1 MADRINFL
9 EKVGMKNILNH
20 ENQVFFIPF
29 HLLITLYYFSDKN
42 IEKINKNRLNLSSK
56 ISKSLDELPLLIDDT
71 QNIIEYQNNDTNL
84 EKIKKRSFW
93 DLLNSN
99 E

>member
-1 MADRINFL
+1 MLNKVLTIFQFLIIISFLLLTNF
-9 EKVGMKNILNH
+9 
-20 ENQVFFIPF
+20 
-29 HLLITLYYFSDKN
+29 YYFSDKN
-42 IEKINKNRLNLSSK
+42 IEKINKNRVNLSSK
-56 ISKSLDELPLLIDDT
+56 ISKSLNELPVLINDT
-71 QNIIEYQNNDTNL
+71 NNIIEYQNNDTNL

>member
-1 MADRINFL
+1 MLNKVLTIFQFLIIISFFLLTNF
-9 EKVGMKNILNH
+9 
-20 ENQVFFIPF
+20 
-29 HLLITLYYFSDKN
+29 YYFSDKN
-42 IEKINKNRLNLSSK
+42 VEKINKNRVNLSSK
-56 ISKSLDELPLLIDDT
+56 ISKSLDELPVLINDT
-71 QNIIEYQNNDTNL
+71 NNIIEYQNNDTNL

>member
-1 MADRINFL
+1 MLNKILTIFQFLIIISFLLLTNF
-9 EKVGMKNILNH
+9 
-20 ENQVFFIPF
+20 
-29 HLLITLYYFSDKN
+29 YYFSDKN
-42 IEKINKNRLNLSSK
+42 IEKINKNRVNLSSK
-56 ISKSLDELPLLIDDT
+56 ISKSLDELPFLINDT
-71 QNIIEYQNNDTNL
+71 NNIIEYQNNDTNL

>member
-1 MADRINFL
+1 MLNKVLTIFQFLIIISFLLLTNF
-9 EKVGMKNILNH
+9 
-20 ENQVFFIPF
+20 
-29 HLLITLYYFSDKN
+29 YYFSDKN
-42 IEKINKNRLNLSSK
+42 IEKINKNQVNISSK
-56 ISKSLDELPLLIDDT
+56 ISKSLDELPILINDT
-71 QNIIEYQNNDTNL
+71 NNIIEYQNNDTNL

>member
-1 MADRINFL
+1 MLNKVLTIFQFLIIISFFLLTNF
-9 EKVGMKNILNH
+9 
-20 ENQVFFIPF
+20 
-29 HLLITLYYFSDKN
+29 YYFSDKN
-42 IEKINKNRLNLSSK
+42 VEKINKNRVNLSSK
-56 ISKSLDELPLLIDDT
+56 ISKSLNELPVLINDT
-71 QNIIEYQNNDTNL
+71 NNIIEYQNNDTNL

>member
-1 MADRINFL
+1 MLNKVLTIFQFLIIIAFLLLTNF
-9 EKVGMKNILNH
+9 
-20 ENQVFFIPF
+20 
-29 HLLITLYYFSDKN
+29 YYFSDKN
-42 IEKINKNRLNLSSK
+42 VEKINKNRVNLSSK

-71 QNIIEYQNNDTNL
+71 KNIIEYQNNDTNL

>member
-1 MADRINFL
+1 MLNKVLTIFQFLIIISFLLLTNF
-9 EKVGMKNILNH
+9 
-20 ENQVFFIPF
+20 
-29 HLLITLYYFSDKN
+29 YYFSDKN
-42 IEKINKNRLNLSSK
+42 VEKINENRVNLSSK
-56 ISKSLDELPLLIDDT
+56 ISKSLDELPFLINDT
-71 QNIIEYQNNDTNL
+71 KDIIEYLNNDTNL

>member
-1 MADRINFL
+1 MLNKVLTIFQFLIIISFFLLTNF
-9 EKVGMKNILNH
+9 
-20 ENQVFFIPF
+20 
-29 HLLITLYYFSDKN
+29 YYFSDKN
-42 IEKINKNRLNLSSK
+42 VEKINTNRINLSSK

-71 QNIIEYQNNDTNL
+71 KNIIEYQNNDTNL

>member
-1 MADRINFL
+1 MLNKIFTIFQFLIITAFLLLTNF
-9 EKVGMKNILNH
+9 
-20 ENQVFFIPF
+20 
-29 HLLITLYYFSDKN
+29 YYFSDKN
-42 IEKINKNRLNLSSK
+42 VEKINKNRINLSSK
-56 ISKSLDELPLLIDDT
+56 ISKSLDELPLLINDT
-71 QNIIEYQNNDTNL
+71 KNIIEYQNNDTNL

>member
-1 MADRINFL
+1 MLDKVLTIFQFLIITVFLLLTNF
-9 EKVGMKNILNH
+9 
-20 ENQVFFIPF
+20 
-29 HLLITLYYFSDKN
+29 YYFSDKN
-42 IEKINKNRLNLSSK
+42 VEKINKNRVNLSSK

-71 QNIIEYQNNDTNL
+71 KNIIEYQNNDTNL

>member
-1 MADRINFL
+1 MLNKVLTIFQFLIITAFLLLTNF
-9 EKVGMKNILNH
+9 
-20 ENQVFFIPF
+20 
-29 HLLITLYYFSDKN
+29 YYFSDKN
-42 IEKINKNRLNLSSK
+42 VEKINKNRVNLSSK
-56 ISKSLDELPLLIDDT
+56 ISKILDELPILINDT
-71 QNIIEYQNNDTNL
+71 NNIIEYQNNDTNL

>member
-1 MADRINFL
+1 MLNKVLTIFQFLIIISFLLLTNF
-9 EKVGMKNILNH
+9 
-20 ENQVFFIPF
+20 
-29 HLLITLYYFSDKN
+29 YYFSDKN
-42 IEKINKNRLNLSSK
+42 VEKINTNRVNLSSK
-56 ISKSLDELPLLIDDT
+56 IRKSLDELPLLIDDT

>member
-1 MADRINFL
+1 MLNKVLTIFQFLIIISFLLLTNF
-9 EKVGMKNILNH
+9 
-20 ENQVFFIPF
+20 
-29 HLLITLYYFSDKN
+29 YYFSDKN
-42 IEKINKNRLNLSSK
+42 VEKINTNRINLSSK

-71 QNIIEYQNNDTNL
+71 KNIIEYQNNDTNL

>member
-1 MADRINFL
+1 MLNKVLTIFQFLIIISFLLLTNF
-9 EKVGMKNILNH
+9 
-20 ENQVFFIPF
+20 
-29 HLLITLYYFSDKN
+29 YYFSDKN
-42 IEKINKNRLNLSSK
+42 IEKINKNRVNLSSK
-56 ISKSLDELPLLIDDT
+56 ISKSLDELPFLINDT
-71 QNIIEYQNNDTNL
+71 NNIIEYQNNDTNL

>member
-1 MADRINFL
+1 MLNKVLTIFQFLIIISFLLLTNF
-9 EKVGMKNILNH
+9 
-20 ENQVFFIPF
+20 
-29 HLLITLYYFSDKN
+29 YYFSDKN
-42 IEKINKNRLNLSSK
+42 VEKINKNRVNLSSK
-56 ISKSLDELPLLIDDT
+56 ISKSLDELPFLINDT
-71 QNIIEYQNNDTNL
+71 KNIIEYLNNDTNL

>member
-1 MADRINFL
+1 MLNKILTIFQFLIIISFLLLTNF
-9 EKVGMKNILNH
+9 
-20 ENQVFFIPF
+20 
-29 HLLITLYYFSDKN
+29 YYFSDKN
-42 IEKINKNRLNLSSK
+42 VEKINKNRVNLSSK
-56 ISKSLDELPLLIDDT
+56 ISKSLDELPLLINDT
-71 QNIIEYQNNDTNL
+71 KNIIEYQNNDTNL

>member
-1 MADRINFL
+1 MLNKVLTIFQFLIIISFLLLTNF
-9 EKVGMKNILNH
+9 
-20 ENQVFFIPF
+20 
-29 HLLITLYYFSDKN
+29 YYFSDKN
-42 IEKINKNRLNLSSK
+42 VEKINKNRVNLSSK
-56 ISKSLDELPLLIDDT
+56 ISKNLDELPLLIDDT
-71 QNIIEYQNNDTNL
+71 KNIIEYQNNNRNL

>member
-1 MADRINFL
+1 MLNKVFTIFQFLIITAFLLLTNF
-9 EKVGMKNILNH
+9 
-20 ENQVFFIPF
+20 
-29 HLLITLYYFSDKN
+29 YYFSDKN
-42 IEKINKNRLNLSSK
+42 VEKINKNRVNLSSK

-71 QNIIEYQNNDTNL
+71 KNIIEYQNNDTNL

>member
-1 MADRINFL
+1 MLNKVLTIFQFLIIISFLLLTNF
-9 EKVGMKNILNH
+9 
-20 ENQVFFIPF
+20 
-29 HLLITLYYFSDKN
+29 YYFSDKN
-42 IEKINKNRLNLSSK
+42 IEKINKNRVNLSSK
-56 ISKSLDELPLLIDDT
+56 ISKILDELPILINDT
-71 QNIIEYQNNDTNL
+71 NNIIEYQNNDTNL

>member
-1 MADRINFL
+1 MLNKVLTIFQFLIITVFLLLTNF
-9 EKVGMKNILNH
+9 
-20 ENQVFFIPF
+20 
-29 HLLITLYYFSDKN
+29 YYFSDKN
-42 IEKINKNRLNLSSK
+42 VEKINTNRVNLSSK

-71 QNIIEYQNNDTNL
+71 KNIIEYQNNDTNL

>member
-1 MADRINFL
+1 MLDKVLTIFQFLIITAFLLLTNF
-9 EKVGMKNILNH
+9 
-20 ENQVFFIPF
+20 
-29 HLLITLYYFSDKN
+29 YYFSDKN
-42 IEKINKNRLNLSSK
+42 VEKINKNRVNLSSK

-71 QNIIEYQNNDTNL
+71 KNIIEYQNNDTNL

>member
-1 MADRINFL
+1 MLNKVLTIFQFLIIISFLLLTNF
-9 EKVGMKNILNH
+9 
-20 ENQVFFIPF
+20 
-29 HLLITLYYFSDKN
+29 YYFSDKN
-42 IEKINKNRLNLSSK
+42 VEKINKNRVNLSSK
-56 ISKSLDELPLLIDDT
+56 ISKSLDELPLLINDT
-71 QNIIEYQNNDTNL
+71 KNIIEYQNNDTNL

>member
-1 MADRINFL
+1 MINKVLTIFQFL
-9 EKVGMKNILNH
+9 IIIS
-20 ENQVFFIPF
+20 F
-29 HLLITLYYFSDKN
+29 LLLTNFYYFSDKN
-42 IEKINKNRLNLSSK
+42 VEKINKNRVNLSSK
-56 ISKSLDELPLLIDDT
+56 ISKSLDELPLLINDT
-71 QNIIEYQNNDTNL
+71 KNIIEYQNNDTNL

>member
-1 MADRINFL
+1 MLNKVLTIFQFLIIISFLLLTNF
-9 EKVGMKNILNH
+9 
-20 ENQVFFIPF
+20 
-29 HLLITLYYFSDKN
+29 YYFSDKN
-42 IEKINKNRLNLSSK
+42 VDKINKNRVNLSSK
-56 ISKSLDELPLLIDDT
+56 ISKNLDDLPVIINDT
-71 QNIIEYQNNDTNL
+71 NNIIEYQNNDTYL

>member
-1 MADRINFL
+1 MLDKVLTIFQFLIITAFLLLTNF
-9 EKVGMKNILNH
+9 
-20 ENQVFFIPF
+20 
-29 HLLITLYYFSDKN
+29 YYFSDKN
-42 IEKINKNRLNLSSK
+42 VEKINKNRVNLSSK
-56 ISKSLDELPLLIDDT
+56 ISKSLDELPLLIADT
-71 QNIIEYQNNDTNL
+71 KNIIEYQNNDTNL

>member
-1 MADRINFL
+1 MLNKVLTIFQFLIITAFLLLTNF
-9 EKVGMKNILNH
+9 
-20 ENQVFFIPF
+20 
-29 HLLITLYYFSDKN
+29 YYFSDKN
-42 IEKINKNRLNLSSK
+42 VEKINKNRVNLSSK

-71 QNIIEYQNNDTNL
+71 KNIIEYQNNDTNL

>member
-1 MADRINFL
+1 MINKVLTIFQFL
-9 EKVGMKNILNH
+9 IIIS
-20 ENQVFFIPF
+20 F
-29 HLLITLYYFSDKN
+29 LLLTNFYYFSDKN
-42 IEKINKNRLNLSSK
+42 VEKINENRVNLSSK
-56 ISKSLDELPLLIDDT
+56 ISKSLDELPFLINDT
-71 QNIIEYQNNDTNL
+71 KDIIEYLNNDTNL